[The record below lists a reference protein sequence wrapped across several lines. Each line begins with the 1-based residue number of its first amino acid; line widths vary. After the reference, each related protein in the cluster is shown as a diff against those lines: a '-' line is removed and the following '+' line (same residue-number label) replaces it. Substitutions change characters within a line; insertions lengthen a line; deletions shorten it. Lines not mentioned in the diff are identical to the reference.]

1 MPKLTH
7 QIRECIE
14 SRYGENRKFIIFPF
28 GDVGVEVKY
37 ILNNVYGVTEAYILD
52 NHLCKYNS
60 QIKECSFLEKLNSK
74 EYLLLLASTNIDIY
88 DELKK
93 EVLRYFPV
101 ESIAELSSMRAVEGK
116 EEKYVTK
123 IGKYSYGPICRNHQ
137 YIESIG
143 AFCSFA
149 PGVDVVFNH
158 EMSYLTTHPII
169 YMGASMPR
177 FQNPE
182 EYKGGEE
189 KPRWYFEGVCPKRE
203 SLKITGRS
211 RIGNDVWLG
220 RNVIVTNYANIGN
233 GVVAGAGTVITQDVP
248 DYAVIVGVPARII
261 RYRYSP
267 EEIQALNKIA
277 WWDWPDDDIR
287 ERYDDLYLPVKEFI
301 QKYLR

>member
-1 MPKLTH
+1 MPQLTH

-52 NHLCKYNS
+52 NHLCKYNP

-74 EYLLLLASTNIDIY
+74 EYLLLLASTNTDIY

-93 EVLRYFPV
+93 EVLRYFPA
-101 ESIAELSSMRAVEGK
+101 ESVAELSSMRAVKGK
-116 EEKYVTK
+116 EEEYVTK
-123 IGKYSYGPICRNHQ
+123 IGKYSYGPICRNHK

-158 EMSYLTTHPII
+158 EMGYLTTHPII

-189 KPRWYFEGVCPKRE
+189 KPEWYFEGVLPKRE

-233 GVVAGAGTVITQDVP
+233 GVVAGAGAVITQDVP
-248 DYAVIVGVPARII
+248 DYAIVVGAPARII
-261 RYRYSP
+261 KYRYSS
-267 EEIQALNKIA
+267 EEIQSLNKIA
-277 WWDWPDDDIR
+277 WWDWSDDEIR

-301 QKYLR
+301 RKYLR